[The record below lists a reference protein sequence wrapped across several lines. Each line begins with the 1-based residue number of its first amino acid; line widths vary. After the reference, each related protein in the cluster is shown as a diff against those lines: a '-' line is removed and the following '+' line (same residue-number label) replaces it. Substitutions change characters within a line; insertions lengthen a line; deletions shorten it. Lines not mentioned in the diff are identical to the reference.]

1 MQSVVTSDQQRP
13 ALVLDP
19 RMFRVQLLHG
29 NKQRLEQQEH
39 VSTLMLQK
47 LITIWRKELP
57 GKPKPRMFVKTFI
70 FA

>member
-1 MQSVVTSDQQRP
+1 
-13 ALVLDP
+13 
-19 RMFRVQLLHG
+19 MFRVQLLHG